1 MNTQI
6 NDTLLD
12 KDHTFSS
19 NEFSMLI
26 YLALEMQS
34 LYFLLPV
41 DLDKR
46 LVKALSGMGFI
57 HPTVVQVHCSFP
69 LSSSL

>member
-1 MNTQI
+1 MSDSAQLFEVNTQI

-19 NEFSMLI
+19 NEFN
-26 YLALEMQS
+26 
-34 LYFLLPV
+34 
-41 DLDKR
+41 LDKR